1 MKILLAVDGSDYT
14 TKMLTYLSAHGALF
28 SPANEYTVFTVKPA
42 LPPRVRAAIGRDEVN
57 SYYAE
62 ETEKVIAPV
71 VKLLAQQGID
81 ARHEWK
87 IGAPGETIAQ
97 FADASGFDLI
107 IMGSHGHTSLG
118 NLVMGSVT
126 TKVLAHCKVPVLLVR

>member
-14 TKMLTYLSAHGALF
+14 QKMLAFLAAHGALF
-28 SPANEYTVFTVKPA
+28 GPANDYTVFTVKPA
-42 LPPRVRAAIGRDEVN
+42 LPPRVRAAVGREEVS

-81 ARHEWK
+81 AKHEWK
-87 IGAPGETIAQ
+87 VGPAGETIAQ
-97 FADASGFDLI
+97 FADAGGFDML

-126 TKVLAHCKVPVLLVR
+126 TEVLAQCRVPVLLVR